1 MATAKKNTAKK
12 TQGVSGSYTAD
23 DMRELS
29 GLEPIRQSPAQ
40 YIGSIVAVSQTKGR
54 NALLSDDE
62 VLTAGGFHL
71 FVEACGNASDEATNA
86 GADGKTYADKIDVIL
101 HADQSITVQD
111 NGRGIPPD
119 INKATGKSGIEMAY
133 LTMNAGGKFKD
144 RKEKKAGNYKTAQG
158 LHGVG
163 AACVAALSDR
173 LDVTVWRDGKQYDM
187 SAKQGVPGTFDG
199 DEIRSKFKPFEGKGT
214 SVTNKKDPRK
224 AAEKKGWETG
234 TRVHWHPDPLIWGG
248 TDLPIK
254 DIYDYIEAQSY
265 MAPSAT
271 YRIIDETGL
280 EFEGHL
286 GKNPEKNS
294 GKPRITEFHKPG
306 GINDMIDEKTAN
318 TTNLSPVISFDVPA
332 SYTKNV
338 AVENEDGTMG
348 QTSIDYDC
356 DVKVA
361 LRWTSKSG
369 PDIEGYANGV
379 HCIGKHVDGFRRG
392 MSRALT
398 DWVKKSGV
406 MTKQDEKNGI
416 VTNIDDITDGLVA
429 CIEVLLEDQC
439 DFLGQTKENLT
450 NAEVISCVSDAV
462 KEQMTTWLSTKKNAT
477 AAKKIAK
484 SVLENARLRHKQ
496 KKEKENAKKIKEK
509 MGGLS
514 SKPAKLYD
522 CRNEGPGTELLI
534 CEGDSALGSIVQA
547 RDGVWQSCLGVKG
560 VSLNAYEAKKDKIL
574 SNAEFADIIS
584 AMDARGIGADFNYE
598 NRRYDRIGIYT
609 DADEDGNYIR
619 SLLLVFIY
627 TCFPG
632 MIENGKVFAGI
643 PPLYEIVYKSG
654 PHKGEQLYAQDEA
667 ARDKFI
673 EDYMKKGGNLDH
685 LSIIRSKGLGA
696 MDPDDF
702 IQCLD
707 PKTRQV
713 RVINVDDINR
723 DDAEEAFRLLFGKD
737 DTAKTERRQW
747 IDNTFQSEDE

>member
-1 MATAKKNTAKK
+1 MAAAKKNTAK
-12 TQGVSGSYTAD
+12 QGVSGSYTAD

-54 NALLSDDE
+54 NAMLSDDE

-86 GADGKTYADKIDVIL
+86 GADGKTYADRIDVIL
-101 HADQSITVQD
+101 HADQSITIQD

-144 RKEKKAGNYKTAQG
+144 RNEKKAGNYKTAQG

-173 LDVTVWRDGKQYDM
+173 LDVTVWRDGKEYNL
-187 SAKQGVPGTFDG
+187 SAKQGVPGTFEG
-199 DEIRSKFKPFEGKGT
+199 DEIRSKFKPFEGKGSAVT
-214 SVTNKKDPRK
+214 SKKDSRK

-265 MAPSAT
+265 MAPAAT
-271 YRIIDETGL
+271 YRIVDETGI

-286 GKNPEKNS
+286 GKNPEKGS
-294 GKPRITEFHKPG
+294 GKPRVTEFHKPG
-306 GINDMIDEKTAN
+306 GINDMIDEKTAK
-318 TTNLSPVISFDVPA
+318 TSNLSPVISFDVPA
-332 SYTKNV
+332 SYTKTV
-338 AVENEDGTMG
+338 AVENDDGTMG

-398 DWVKKSGV
+398 DWVKKSGA

-416 VTNIDDITDGLVA
+416 QTNIDDITDGLVA

-462 KEQMTTWLSTKKNAT
+462 KEQMTTWLSAKKNAA

-484 SVLENARLRHKQ
+484 SVLENARLRAKQ
-496 KKEKENAKKIKEK
+496 KKEKENAKKIKEFEK
-509 MGGLS
+509 NTS
-514 SKPAKLYD
+514 WPEKLTNCSCYD
-522 CRNEGPGTELLI
+522 DPRSELI
-534 CEGDSALGSIVQA
+534 IVEGDSAANPARSQRVSSKYQAIFAIRGKIKNTYDMPLQGSG
-547 RDGVWQSCLGVKG
+547 RKKG
-560 VSLNAYEAKKDKIL
+560 VLDNEEAAAILKIQHHYHNIIILSDADPDGAHIEMLVYTLFYKHIPEVVQEGRIFAVEAPLYVIEESKTGTQHPALNDREKDKICADLKKKKIEYTL
-574 SNAEFADIIS
+574 S
-584 AMDARGIGADFNYE
+584 
-598 NRRYDRIGIYT
+598 RIKGWG
-609 DADEDGNYIR
+609 EGEPE
-619 SLLLVFIY
+619 LVR
-627 TCFPG
+627 T
-632 MIENGKVFAGI
+632 
-643 PPLYEIVYKSG
+643 S
-654 PHKGEQLYAQDEA
+654 
-667 ARDKFI
+667 
-673 EDYMKKGGNLDH
+673 
-685 LSIIRSKGLGA
+685 
-696 MDPDDF
+696 
-702 IQCLD
+702 CLD
-707 PKTRQV
+707 PETRVLRRITIADMEKAEKILATAMSGNKENAENRKEWLIEQLGYG
-713 RVINVDDINR
+713 NVQ
-723 DDAEEAFRLLFGKD
+723 LFD
-737 DTAKTERRQW
+737 
-747 IDNTFQSEDE
+747 